1 MYEKPLIDTF
11 LEMVRINSESRSEG
25 RMNKYVRGRLG
36 SFAAEIIEDGT
47 AEKIGGESGNL
58 VINIKGNRPGAPT
71 ILMNAHMDTVKPGL
85 DIEPVIEGDMIRSAG
100 ETILGADDKT
110 GLSVI
115 LETIRILKE
124 EGRPHGDIQLV
135 ITVAEEQG
143 LLGARNLDK
152 SLLKADFGISLDCS
166 GTAGMIY
173 NASPFHD
180 TIHATFK
187 GRSAHAGIEPE
198 NGVSAILVASRA
210 ISKMKLGRVDE
221 ETTANVG
228 IIKGGLAT
236 NIIPESVRLDAEAR
250 SHNEEK
256 LKAQLADMRAAM
268 VQAAEEAGAKVDIV
282 EEREYTGY
290 LISEDAPV
298 IELMKKAASAVGITP
313 EIKASGGGS
322 DANIINRHGIPTI
335 PIGSAMRKC
344 HTQDE
349 HIFIPELVKV
359 LEWVLAAMEI
369 AAK

>member
-1 MYEKPLIDTF
+1 MYQESLIEKF
-11 LEMVRINSESRSEG
+11 LSMVRINSESRSEG
-25 RMNKYVRGRLG
+25 AMNRYVREKL
-36 SFAAEIIEDGT
+36 SPFTSEIIEDGT

-58 VINIKGNRPGAPT
+58 VINIKGNRPGVPT
-71 ILMNAHMDTVKPGL
+71 ILINAHMDTVKPGL
-85 DIEPVIEGDMIRSAG
+85 NIVPVVEGDTIRSEG

-124 EGRPHGDIQLV
+124 EDRPHGDIQLV

-152 SLLKADFGISLDCS
+152 TLLKADFGISLDCS

-180 TIHATFK
+180 TIHAQFK
-187 GRSAHAGIEPE
+187 GRAAHAGIEPE

-210 ISKMKLGRVDE
+210 ISKMQLGRIDD

-228 IIKGGLAT
+228 IIRGGLAT
-236 NIIPESVRLDAEAR
+236 NIIPESVMMDAEAR

-256 LKAQLADMRAAM
+256 LKAQLSGMRTAM
-268 VQAAEEAGAKVDIV
+268 EQAAEEAGATVVIN
-282 EEREYTGY
+282 EEREYSGY
-290 LISEDAPV
+290 HIDENEPV
-298 IELMKKAASAVGITP
+298 IVLMKKAAQAIGVPI

-322 DANIINRHGIPTI
+322 DANILNRHAIPII

-344 HTQDE
+344 HTVDE
-349 HIFIPELVKV
+349 YIIISELMQV
-359 LEWVLAAMEI
+359 LNWVLAAIELN
-369 AAK
+369 AS